1 MPQIEIPFT
10 VGQRVRT
17 RGGNEFEITALKF
30 ENGSW
35 RVSPHPQQGWWLA
48 SELTLVEPVIKWER
62 NEAETA
68 WDGYV
73 EGQPPWW
80 AYDRGVL
87 YRSGVLIGTFP
98 DPRAVAEETQ
108 ALWNERA
115 ASNEREGK

>member
-30 ENGSW
+30 EDGSW

-48 SELTLVEPVIKWER
+48 SELTLVEPVIEWER
-62 NEAETA
+62 NIGDSG
-68 WDGYV
+68 WNGYV
-73 EGQPPWW
+73 NEKLTWITTGM
-80 AYDRGVL
+80 DSL
-87 YRSGVLIGTFP
+87 YRDRTFIGTFD

-108 ALWNERA
+108 KMWNARK
-115 ASNEREGK
+115 R